1 MMVVRRLSVL
11 LFIVFLLLR
20 CAAQS
25 GDENALLKALHQHPG
40 QFDSVLKKKEHYR
53 LQIVF
58 TQIDRDENN
67 QPHLTSYSLDT
78 GKYFYYC
85 ASMIKLLESP
95 LAIEKI
101 NLVKNF
107 PITVYDSMVVSGDPC
122 GDQNE
127 AAYRKRGN
135 FNTPAQLIKEMM
147 LVSNNHAFNPLY
159 DFLGQRYFNERAHQ
173 LGYSSAVICNRFAG
187 CDSFQNRIGSAVLFY
202 DRGNGKMKYLQESS
216 FNPDQPVVS
225 SMNTI
230 VGKGFLNGTNIDPP
244 KDFAYNNYVSL
255 GDLHSL
261 LINLTFPQL
270 QEHKMDLSLG
280 DYAFM
285 RKYMGMYPRESVS
298 PVYDVAQYPDNKMK
312 FFLSLADSIH
322 SPKNI
327 RVFNKV
333 GLAYGFVTD
342 CSYFVDT
349 QNKVEFFLSC
359 SMYVNE
365 DEILNDGIY
374 EYELTAF
381 PFFRNLCNALYQ
393 NELARPRKNLPVF
406 DAWDFTDSAF

>member
-1 MMVVRRLSVL
+1 MDTFRFCAFVILFFPMSFCFAQNAGENVL
-11 LFIVFLLLR
+11 LNIL
-20 CAAQS
+20 Q
-25 GDENALLKALHQHPG
+25 QHPE
-40 QFDSVLKKKEHYR
+40 QFDSILNKREHYR

-67 QPHLTSYSLDT
+67 QPRLISYSLDT

-85 ASMIKLLESP
+85 ASMIKLLEAP

-101 NLVKNF
+101 NTVKNS
-107 PITVYDSMVVSGDPC
+107 PISIYDSMIVSGDPC

-135 FNTPAQLIKEMM
+135 FSTPAQLIKEMM

-159 DFLGQRYFNERAHQ
+159 DFLGQHYFNQRAHQ

-187 CDSFQNRIGSAVLFY
+187 CDTFQNRIGSTVLFY
-202 DRGNGKMKYLQESS
+202 DRENGNMKYLQEAS
-216 FNPDQPVVS
+216 FNRERPVVCN
-225 SMNTI
+225 MNTV
-230 VGKGFLNGTNIDPP
+230 VGKGFLNGKNIDPP
-244 KDFAYNNYVSL
+244 KDFVYNNYISL
-255 GDLHSL
+255 GDLHHL
-261 LINLTFPQL
+261 VINLTFPQL
-270 QEHKMDLSLG
+270 QQQKMDLSNAE
-280 DYAFM
+280 YAFM

-298 PVYDVAQYPDNKMK
+298 PVYDVAQYPDNKLK
-312 FFLSLADSIH
+312 FFLSLTDSIH
-322 SPKNI
+322 APKNI

-349 QNKVEFFLSC
+349 LNKVEFFLSC

-374 EYELTAF
+374 ECEQTAF
-381 PFFRNLCNALYQ
+381 PFFRNLCNAIYQ
-393 NELARPRKNLPVF
+393 NELARPRKNKPLF
-406 DAWDFTDSAF
+406 DTWDFKDSAF